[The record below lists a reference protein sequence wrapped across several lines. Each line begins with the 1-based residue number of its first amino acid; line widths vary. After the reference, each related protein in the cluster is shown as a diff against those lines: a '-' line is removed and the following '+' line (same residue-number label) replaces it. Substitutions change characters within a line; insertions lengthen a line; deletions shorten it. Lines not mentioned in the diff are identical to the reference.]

1 MRSRTTEIKKKKKRK
16 KEKIKRRKNK
26 EDEKYEMETG
36 KAKRSVGCLGV
47 KAVVN
52 SFTRSYSFIVSFTSR
67 FLSGFVVFGN
77 ESLLHAVGWLCGR
90 DRNVTDSTVLRN
102 MLARNVRYLP
112 ATKARRMATKV
123 VASLS

>member
-1 MRSRTTEIKKKKKRK
+1 MRK
-16 KEKIKRRKNK
+16 
-26 EDEKYEMETG
+26 KYEMETG

-112 ATKARRMATKV
+112 ATKAQRKSLPAFRKPRAIFQFRALVNSAWNSGSVVIGRR
-123 VASLS
+123 